1 MQIEFYKYHGT
12 GNDFI
17 ILDNRTN
24 QYEGLS
30 ELEIKSICH
39 RRFGIGADGLM
50 MLCVEEGY
58 DFRMKYYNAD
68 GKEGSMCGNGGRCLV
83 QFAYDMGIK
92 KDTYHFIAV
101 DGPHDAV
108 IKINGLIGL
117 KMQDV
122 NSIQLNDTDVILNT
136 GSPHFIRFVDNI
148 KTVDVFTEGR
158 AIRNSDTYK
167 EHGINVNFVEK
178 QDDSIK
184 LRTYERGVE
193 DETLSCGTGATAAAI
208 AYATQL
214 GVNKVPIEVQGGLLE
229 VEFNRISENECN
241 EIWLTGPAKYVFSGT
256 IDSTLLT

>member
-17 ILDNRTN
+17 ILDNRTSH
-24 QYEGLS
+24 YEGLS
-30 ELEIKSICH
+30 ELEIKSLCD

-50 MLCVEEGY
+50 MLSIEEGY
-58 DFRMKYYNAD
+58 DIRMKYYNAD
-68 GKEGSMCGNGGRCLV
+68 GKEGTMCGNGGRCLV
-83 QFAYDMGIK
+83 QFAFDMGIK

-108 IKINGLIGL
+108 IKTNGLIGL

-122 NSIQLNDTDVILNT
+122 NSIQMNNEDVILNT
-136 GSPHFIRFVDNI
+136 GSPHFIRFVDNLDSF
-148 KTVDVFTEGR
+148 DVFTEGR
-158 AIRNSDTYK
+158 SIRNNNSYK
-167 EHGINVNFVEK
+167 IDGINVNFVEK
-178 QDDSIK
+178 QKGSIK

-214 GVNKVPIEVQGGLLE
+214 GMNKVPIQVQGGLLE

-241 EIWLTGPAKYVFSGT
+241 EIWLTGPAAYVFNGT
-256 IDSTLLT
+256 IDSNQLT

>member
-24 QYEGLS
+24 QYDGLS
-30 ELEIKSICH
+30 VVEIKSLCD

-50 MLCVEEGY
+50 MLCNEEGY

-101 DGPHDAV
+101 DGPHVAV
-108 IKINGLIGL
+108 IKSNGLIGL

-122 NSIQLNDTDVILNT
+122 NSIQLNNQDVILNT
-136 GSPHFIRFVDNI
+136 GSPHFIRFVDNLDSF
-148 KTVDVFTEGR
+148 DVFTEGR
-158 AIRNSDTYK
+158 NIRNNNSYK
-167 EHGINVNFVEK
+167 IDGINVNFVEK
-178 QDDSIK
+178 QTDSIK

-214 GVNKVPIEVQGGLLE
+214 GMNKVPIQVQGGLLE

>member
-17 ILDNRTN
+17 ILDNRTS

-30 ELEIKSICH
+30 ELEIKSMCH

-50 MLCVEEGY
+50 MLCIEEGY

-68 GKEGSMCGNGGRCLV
+68 GKESSMCGNGGRCLV
-83 QFAYDMGIK
+83 KFAYDMGIK

-101 DGPHDAV
+101 DGPHDAL
-108 IKINGLIGL
+108 IKTNGLIGL

-148 KTVDVFTEGR
+148 KTLDVFTEGR
-158 AIRNSDTYK
+158 TIRNSDVYK

-178 QDDSIK
+178 QKDLIK

-229 VEFNRISENECN
+229 VEFNRLSENECN
-241 EIWLTGPAKYVFSGT
+241 EIWLTGPAKYVFRGT

>member
-30 ELEIKSICH
+30 ELEIKSMCH

-50 MLCVEEGY
+50 MLCIEEGY

-158 AIRNSDTYK
+158 TIRNSDAYK

-178 QDDSIK
+178 QEHSIK

-229 VEFNRISENECN
+229 VEFNRLSENECN

>member
-30 ELEIKSICH
+30 ELEIKSMCH

-50 MLCVEEGY
+50 MLCIEEGY
-58 DFRMKYYNAD
+58 DFRMKYYDAD

-83 QFAYDMGIK
+83 KFAFEMGIQK
-92 KDTYHFIAV
+92 TSYHFIAI
-101 DGPHDAV
+101 DGPHDAI
-108 IKINGLIGL
+108 IKTNGLIGL

-122 NSIQLNDTDVILNT
+122 NSIQVNNTDVILNT

-148 KTVDVFTEGR
+148 KTLDVFTEGR
-158 AIRNSDTYK
+158 TIRNSDAYK

-178 QDDSIK
+178 QTDLIK

-208 AYATQL
+208 AYSTQL
-214 GVNKVPIEVQGGLLE
+214 GLNKVPIEVQGGLLE
-229 VEFNRISENECN
+229 VEFNRISENECTK
-241 EIWLTGPAKYVFSGT
+241 IWLTGPAQYVFKGS
-256 IDSTLLT
+256 IDSSVLK